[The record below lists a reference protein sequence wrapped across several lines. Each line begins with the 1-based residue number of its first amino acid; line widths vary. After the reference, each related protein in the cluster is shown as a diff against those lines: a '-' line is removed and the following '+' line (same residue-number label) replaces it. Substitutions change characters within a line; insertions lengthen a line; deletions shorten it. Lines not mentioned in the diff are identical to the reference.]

1 MAPAA
6 NSTSSKQQSKAP
18 TLPQT
23 ATIACGVSTRV
34 PLTAFPPSSTVQQVL
49 PRVKR
54 GEGVHYVKVQTIY
67 LYIISPGHLGWCLLV
82 ISQVIHPLPPRGRCC
97 SRAKLDYQAD
107 IIGHLG
113 DDWHHLPESNFGTM
127 SCKIGCNCTSPVCVC
142 SWRLWHFAIRGA
154 PQSCFPITVVFAPGC
169 VFKLRLCLLLSP
181 STVVSAVQCT
191 LSRPGNQTGECQ
203 SKRGEGRTTPQV
215 ANSAVGSSTA
225 RSVYSSTLV
234 QTIPSTGR

>member
-1 MAPAA
+1 MSQIGESPTCELQSIYLQKSSDNLADQKYICFCQLFVHSSTVGAVVKEKKQQLQSAPGWHQQQ
-6 NSTSSKQQSKAP
+6 STSSKQQSSKQQQQQQSKAP

-82 ISQVIHPLPPRGRCC
+82 ISQVIHPLPPGGRCC

-113 DDWHHLPESNFGTM
+113 DD
-127 SCKIGCNCTSPVCVC
+127 
-142 SWRLWHFAIRGA
+142 
-154 PQSCFPITVVFAPGC
+154 
-169 VFKLRLCLLLSP
+169 
-181 STVVSAVQCT
+181 
-191 LSRPGNQTGECQ
+191 
-203 SKRGEGRTTPQV
+203 
-215 ANSAVGSSTA
+215 
-225 RSVYSSTLV
+225 
-234 QTIPSTGR
+234 